1 MYELSWLSDQFSVLV
16 SPYNFHV
23 AGFFL
28 HLIPPFYS
36 DDELDYFPFF
46 LLLQEWLFSAR
57 QL

>member
-1 MYELSWLSDQFSVLV
+1 MYELSWLSDQFSVFV

-46 LLLQEWLFSAR
+46 LLLQEWLFSA
-57 QL
+57 